1 MTDDLP
7 RRIYPPEGDVYV
19 TPRYLAGS
27 NGTGDAGFAPVAHWP
42 HHDLDDGPCQLLVTS
57 PDQRIRIGWY
67 GDDFELWK
75 ITASE
80 DTSAPTRWSA
90 TFNHVTPA
98 ELVAGLTTALAQDW
112 AEGNDR
118 FLKRPSLYWRTG
130 IQPLID
136 AGWSRKPSLPGEIE
150 FLAPDGN
157 AGVFIDVRTQ
167 APDAETIELWAGP
180 PGWGTRAEARF
191 TANTPAHLIAAT
203 AAAFTDPT
211 PALRYREHLSP
222 WLAAL
227 AQLTP
232 VIPAKPPA
240 PTPLDIQRAQRRPPA
255 ITTRSVPR
263 WSTSTRP
270 PAPAMPCAGRAA
282 RR

>member
-1 MTDDLP
+1 MTDNLP

-57 PDQRIRIGWY
+57 PDHRIRIGWY
-67 GDDFELWK
+67 GDDFDLWK

-80 DTSAPTRWSA
+80 DTSSPTRWSA

-98 ELVAGLTTALAQDW
+98 ELVAGLTTALARDW

-118 FLKRPSLYWRTG
+118 FLEPPLWQWRPK

-136 AGWSRKPSLPGEIE
+136 AGWSRGPSLRGEIE
-150 FLAPDGN
+150 FVAPDGN
-157 AGVFIDVRTQ
+157 AGAVIDVRSQ
-167 APDAETIELWAGP
+167 RPDAETIELWAGP

-191 TANTPAHLIAAT
+191 TSSTPAHLLAAT

-222 WLAAL
+222 RLVAL

-232 VIPAKPPA
+232 VTPPKPPA
-240 PTPLDIQRAQRRPPA
+240 PTPLDVQRTLRRPPT

-263 WSTSTRP
+263 WSTTTRL
-270 PAPAMPCAGRAA
+270 PATATPTTA